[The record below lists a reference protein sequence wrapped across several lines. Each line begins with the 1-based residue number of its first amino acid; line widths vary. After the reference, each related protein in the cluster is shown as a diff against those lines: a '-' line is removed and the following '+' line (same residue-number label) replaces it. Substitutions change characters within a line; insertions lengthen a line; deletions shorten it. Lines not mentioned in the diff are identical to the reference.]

1 MKSMNLFGG
10 NDKSNEVLFGNNTP
24 KENIKPKEIT
34 KPKETTNQ
42 LPPAPIQDEEG
53 NLTFSLEGKEYSL
66 NVNSEEERERVKA
79 EVNANALAQ
88 YDWFEEFE
96 GYVKDGHWVF
106 YDTSMYM
113 PKKDNRALDLHYN
126 PRCNQTP
133 IIPINAI
140 SCRNMFSDCDK
151 LTELNLSKLN
161 TVNIVSMK
169 GMFKNCRKIITLDLD
184 NLITSKVTDMSSM
197 FEACTKLVNL
207 NLSNFDTSNVTHM
220 CFMFEHNLN
229 LTALDLSSFDTSKV
243 TWMYYMF
250 HDCKRLKSLDLSNF
264 DTSNLEEMEYMFS
277 GCESLEVLDLSNFNT
292 FKVRMLNSAFMNCK
306 RLTVL
311 DIRGF
316 YTSYLVKPYRPAESE
331 RDPNA
336 LYGYFPEI
344 HEVSIQNLFHGCNSL
359 KLLKV
364 NSNGTIV
371 YLDIDTKYDDSSTLI
386 ETDAGYITVKDK
398 LTITYCNVSTKE
410 YIDSRNT
417 CKHSY
422 CIPSKSLENWVDFKE
437 LWYKTFDIEIC
448 PYKILH
454 SKGVKR
460 L

>member
-10 NDKSNEVLFGNNTP
+10 NDKSNEVLFGNS
-24 KENIKPKEIT
+24 KPKEII

-42 LPPAPIQDEEG
+42 SLSAPIQDEDG
-53 NLTFSLEGKEYSL
+53 NLTFELEGKTYSL
-66 NVNSEEERERVKA
+66 NVNSKEERERVK
-79 EVNANALAQ
+79 EEIDTNSLTK
-88 YDWFEEFE
+88 YDWFKEETGE
-96 GYVKDGHWVF
+96 KHWVL
-106 YDTSMYM
+106 YNTEMYG
-113 PKKDNRALDLHYN
+113 PKEDNRNLNLHYN

-133 IIPINAI
+133 IIPINAT

-169 GMFKNCRKIITLDLD
+169 GMFKNCRKITTLDLD

-250 HDCKRLKSLDLSNF
+250 QDCKRLKSLDLSNF
-264 DTSNLEEMEYMFS
+264 DTSNLELMEYMFS

-292 FKVRMLNSAFMNCK
+292 SKVRMLNSAFMNCK

-364 NSNGTIV
+364 NKHFQKS
-371 YLDIDTKYDDSSTLI
+371 YKMHLSYD
-386 ETDAGYITVKDK
+386 VK
-398 LTITYCNVSTKE
+398 
-410 YIDSRNT
+410 
-417 CKHSY
+417 
-422 CIPSKSLENWVDFKE
+422 
-437 LWYKTFDIEIC
+437 IEI
-448 PYKILH
+448 
-454 SKGVKR
+454 V
-460 L
+460 

>member
-1 MKSMNLFGG
+1 MESRYLSLSTSIALISDNRSITHKIFSPGNSNYGVSFSYLQSLTKKGEIKMKSMNLFGG
-10 NDKSNEVLFGNNTP
+10 NDKSNTS
-24 KENIKPKEIT
+24 KEIT

-42 LPPAPIQDEEG
+42 LLPAPIQDEEG
-53 NLTFSLEGKEYSL
+53 NLTFSLEEKEYSL
-66 NVNSEEERERVKA
+66 NVNSEEERERVKQ
-79 EVNANALAQ
+79 EVNANSLAQ

-96 GYVKDGHWVF
+96 RDVKDGHWVF

-113 PKKDNRALDLHYN
+113 PKKDNRDLNLHYN

-133 IIPINAI
+133 IIPINAT

-169 GMFKNCRKIITLDLD
+169 GMFKNCRKITTLDLD

-207 NLSNFDTSNVTHM
+207 NLSNFDTSNVIHM

-229 LTALDLSSFDTSKV
+229 LTVLDLSSFDTSKV

-250 HDCKRLKSLDLSNF
+250 QDCKRLKSLDLSNF
-264 DTSNLEEMEYMFS
+264 DTSNLEDMEYMFS

-292 FKVRMLNSAFMNCK
+292 SKVRMLNSAFMNCK

-364 NSNGTIV
+364 NKHFQKS
-371 YLDIDTKYDDSSTLI
+371 YKMHLSYD
-386 ETDAGYITVKDK
+386 VQ
-398 LTITYCNVSTKE
+398 
-410 YIDSRNT
+410 
-417 CKHSY
+417 
-422 CIPSKSLENWVDFKE
+422 
-437 LWYKTFDIEIC
+437 IEI
-448 PYKILH
+448 
-454 SKGVKR
+454 V
-460 L
+460 

>member
-10 NDKSNEVLFGNNTP
+10 NDKSSEAFFGNNTP
-24 KENIKPKEIT
+24 KENT

-42 LPPAPIQDEEG
+42 VPPAPIQDEEG
-53 NLTFSLEGKEYSL
+53 NLTFTLEGKEYTL
-66 NVNSEEERERVKA
+66 NVNSEEERERIKA
-79 EVNANALAQ
+79 EVNSNALTK
-88 YDWFEEFE
+88 YDWFEEFVGDVE
-96 GYVKDGHWVF
+96 DGHWVF
-106 YDTSMYM
+106 YDTLMYM
-113 PKKDNRALDLHYN
+113 PKKDNRDLDLHYS
-126 PRCNQTP
+126 PRCNQAPT
-133 IIPINAI
+133 IPINAT

-161 TVNIVSMK
+161 TVNIVNMA
-169 GMFKNCRKIITLDLD
+169 GMFRNCRKITTLDLD

-229 LTALDLSSFDTSKV
+229 LIALDLSSFDTSKV

-250 HDCKRLKSLDLSNF
+250 QDCKRLKSLDLSNF
-264 DTSNLEEMEYMFS
+264 DTSNLELMEYMFS
-277 GCESLEVLDLSNFNT
+277 GCESLEVLDLSNFDT
-292 FKVRMLNSAFMNCK
+292 SKVRMLNSAFMNCK

-364 NSNGTIV
+364 NEHFQKS
-371 YLDIDTKYDDSSTLI
+371 YKMHLSYD
-386 ETDAGYITVKDK
+386 VK
-398 LTITYCNVSTKE
+398 
-410 YIDSRNT
+410 
-417 CKHSY
+417 
-422 CIPSKSLENWVDFKE
+422 
-437 LWYKTFDIEIC
+437 IEI
-448 PYKILH
+448 
-454 SKGVKR
+454 V
-460 L
+460 